1 MPFHGVDLK
10 LTEYIFFST
19 AEAKKIPKK
28 NKKKKKKKKSKKR
41 KSNANQEDEPQ
52 EKRVCNEKK

>member
-1 MPFHGVDLK
+1 MPFYGVDLK

-19 AEAKKIPKK
+19 AEAKKIL
-28 NKKKKKKKKSKKR
+28 KKKKKKKKSKKR